1 LGENIKNTFLSSLG
15 VVGNSVPNHFVGS
28 GGALR
33 EEFAGASGNT
43 RKAWE
48 HGEFA
53 IRFIFSRKDLIE
65 VLGISGDLPF
75 SFV

>member
-1 LGENIKNTFLSSLG
+1 MGKNIKNTLLNSLG

-33 EEFAGASGNT
+33 EKFAGASGNM
-43 RKAWE
+43 RRAWDC
-48 HGEFA
+48 GEFA
-53 IRFIFSRKDLIE
+53 ARFIFSRNYLIE
-65 VLGISGDLPF
+65 VLGISGDLPI